1 MFPKDLKS
9 IQTNLNPSDFHE
21 VIGVLDEH
29 MDLVSFQ
36 PSIEFE
42 GSSIIK
48 FFYAGRNYQ
57 MILEYGLLVSVM
69 GL

>member
-1 MFPKDLKS
+1 MIPKDLKS
-9 IQTNLNPSDFHE
+9 IQTNLSASDFHE
-21 VIGVLDEH
+21 VLVVLDEH
-29 MDLVSFQ
+29 IDLVSFQ

-48 FFYAGRNYQ
+48 FFFAGRNYQ
-57 MILEYGLLVSVM
+57 MIQEYGLLVSVM

>member
-1 MFPKDLKS
+1 MIPKDLKS
-9 IQTNLNPSDFHE
+9 VQTNLNPSDFHMI
-21 VIGVLDEH
+21 IGVLDEQKE
-29 MDLVSFQ
+29 LLSFQ

-48 FFYAGRNYQ
+48 FMYAGKNYQ
-57 MILEYGLLVSVM
+57 MIQEYGLLVSVM

>member
-1 MFPKDLKS
+1 MIPKDLKS
-9 IQTNLNPSDFHE
+9 IQTNLGPADFHA
-21 VIGVLDEH
+21 VLSVLEEH
-29 MDLVSFQ
+29 KHLVSFQ

-48 FFYAGRNYQ
+48 FMYAGRNYQ
-57 MILEYGLLVSVM
+57 MIQEYGLLVSVM